1 LNDPGRL
8 PDFFLIGAPKCG
20 TTSLHQYLA
29 QHPGLYMSPIKEP
42 HFFSDEVRIR
52 NFDPVMKA
60 KAEARAT
67 GLRAWLDGPTRRPF
81 SGGPI
86 ETRADYISLFREAGP
101 LRRAG
106 ESSTCYLWSPTA
118 PRNIAEHV
126 PHARILAVLRNPIDR
141 AFSQYAHMLSFAGT
155 PIAFREYID
164 TALESRSSVFSEIY
178 PLLNFGLYGGQ
189 LARWLLHFP
198 RERIHVALY
207 DDFKR
212 DPATFL
218 RTIFRFLGVDTAFT
232 PDFSRRYMEARV
244 PRSANAGRMLHIP
257 GFAALARRMP
267 RKLRS
272 ALRPLVYMP
281 RQAMQMEPED
291 RERLVHWYRSDV
303 YRLPGLPG
311 QDFTGWLDAVSDR
324 KSAAC
329 TLQA

>member
-20 TTSLHQYLA
+20 TTSLHRYLG

-42 HFFSDEVRIR
+42 HFFADEVRVR
-52 NFDPVMKA
+52 NFDPTMKA
-60 KAEARAT
+60 KAVARAT
-67 GLRAWLDGPTRRPF
+67 GLRSWLDGPTRRSV

-86 ETRADYISLFREAGP
+86 ETRADYISLFRDAGP
-101 LRRAG
+101 FRQAG

-141 AFSQYAHMLSFAGT
+141 AFSQYAHMLSFART
-155 PIAFREYID
+155 PITFREYVD
-164 TALESRSSVFSEIY
+164 SALESRSSVFSEIY
-178 PLLNFGLYGGQ
+178 PFLNFGLYGGQ
-189 LARWLLHFP
+189 LARWLQYFP

-212 DPATFL
+212 DPATFM
-218 RTIFRFLGVDTAFT
+218 RTIFRFLGVDAAFR

-244 PRSANAGRMLHIP
+244 PRSANAGRMLRIP
-257 GFAALARRMP
+257 GFVALARRMP

-272 ALRPLVYMP
+272 ALRPLVYRP
-281 RQAMQMEPED
+281 RRAMQMEPKD
-291 RERLVHWYRSDV
+291 RERLVEWYRSDL
-303 YRLPGLPG
+303 YRLSRLLG
-311 QDFTGWLDAVSDR
+311 QDFSGWLDPESDH
-324 KSAAC
+324 KSVAC
-329 TLQA
+329 TLRA